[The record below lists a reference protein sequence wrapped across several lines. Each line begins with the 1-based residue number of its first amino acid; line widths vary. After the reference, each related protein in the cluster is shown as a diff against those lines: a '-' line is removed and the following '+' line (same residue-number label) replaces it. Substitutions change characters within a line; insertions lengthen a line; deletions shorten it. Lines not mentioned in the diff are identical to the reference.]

1 MTIHTEFN
9 DAVENRNV
17 LGFVGRIAENYSNAT
32 VENPDYADLKNK
44 YDKRFIFGLVFGTL
58 FICTSIILII
68 LTFPLRNVLFLVAG
82 TMVLVL
88 TFIWI
93 FYWGN
98 TLDDPIK
105 NQFSPGNFVYGPFL
119 DEQYKVL
126 VDADK
131 SSPEFRNALNLF
143 QIILSKSYDFYKYG
157 KVVNEARRYIELL
170 DKTMPAINTLKVEV
184 Q

>member
-1 MTIHTEFN
+1 
-9 DAVENRNV
+9 
-17 LGFVGRIAENYSNAT
+17 
-32 VENPDYADLKNK
+32 
-44 YDKRFIFGLVFGTL
+44 
-58 FICTSIILII
+58 
-68 LTFPLRNVLFLVAG
+68 
-82 TMVLVL
+82 MVLVL